1 MLDNNTA
8 PLNKKHSS
16 PRRGV
21 RSGSDGYP
29 RATLNSV
36 GPNYSLF
43 DDFNYEEPSP
53 DRQLRYTRPTVGNT
67 PPNTNHPA
75 STSLDTFPY
84 YQPNASHNS
93 LTKSPFH
100 GSLWNPETQGNSVL
114 RSFCVLTNAVL
125 GIGLISQAYA
135 ASRIGWLFFL
145 FLHIVVAWAADYTH
159 RLMTDLA
166 ESTGVESY
174 EDLVDGLYGTIGA
187 AVVSMIVLI
196 QNVGSM
202 LMYVMLFTQT
212 APHVAAWI
220 FKGDST
226 VTSNSM
232 YDPSC
237 TTTRAA
243 FASIGV
249 LLFVVPFSF
258 VRRIGKLGITSGIVV
273 MAAIYMTFAIVNTY
287 YVQNALCPPDNTTV
301 LSTTTSTTTSSRSFS
316 SSSSSSPSPSSSSCN
331 VQLPN
336 VILNESSFISFPIIM
351 YSYMSHT
358 TILPIQHE
366 MAGIKRVGV
375 KKRNSTLVI
384 RLTILLSFV
393 MYAIVGV
400 FGSMTYNQTTLKMNV
415 IENYQQST
423 TTTNPS
429 TNTNLN
435 EKTGL
440 PMHFLLLCWSI
451 VMGLSVPSLIYPT
464 KRTLMLSLI
473 PILRG
478 RRVGSGG
485 PPPSWMTN
493 ALVSLVLS
501 LFIGGK

>member
-8 PLNKKHSS
+8 PLNNKKHSS

-174 EDLVDGLYGTIGA
+174 EDLVDGLYGTLGA

-287 YVQNALCPPDNTTV
+287 YVQNALCPP
-301 LSTTTSTTTSSRSFS
+301 
-316 SSSSSSPSPSSSSCN
+316 
-331 VQLPN
+331 
-336 VILNESSFISFPIIM
+336 
-351 YSYMSHT
+351 
-358 TILPIQHE
+358 
-366 MAGIKRVGV
+366 
-375 KKRNSTLVI
+375 
-384 RLTILLSFV
+384 
-393 MYAIVGV
+393 
-400 FGSMTYNQTTLKMNV
+400 
-415 IENYQQST
+415 
-423 TTTNPS
+423 
-429 TNTNLN
+429 
-435 EKTGL
+435 
-440 PMHFLLLCWSI
+440 
-451 VMGLSVPSLIYPT
+451 
-464 KRTLMLSLI
+464 
-473 PILRG
+473 
-478 RRVGSGG
+478 
-485 PPPSWMTN
+485 
-493 ALVSLVLS
+493 
-501 LFIGGK
+501 